1 MNAFGE
7 AVRMA
12 RRWLGLTGTQ
22 LASAIGATQAAVSR
36 FENGDR
42 EPDAKML
49 QALADALSVTPDLL
63 RAGHGMEGPL
73 ATDAHMRRRATSK
86 VSDWRR
92 AEAQLNLLW
101 LQANKVA
108 QATDMTPKL
117 MLPVVDPFGSSP
129 EDAARLTRGQW
140 HMPLGPVKGL
150 TRWVEAAGVFI
161 VTRDLGTP
169 RIDGLSQRRGAI
181 SVVLLNSTAPIDRR
195 RLTLAHELG
204 HLVLHNEYAD
214 PDMELQA
221 NQFAAEILMP
231 EAAIKPFL
239 HDLTLAR
246 LEAMKL
252 EWGVSMQALIQ
263 RAVSLNTMDRSRQA
277 ALYKQLSSRGQRVR
291 EPGSD
296 RIPDEPAQMI
306 HSLASSLRARGI
318 AESRIRT
325 LAGVTDYGH
334 PASLFPPPPGP
345 FLSRVK

>member
-1 MNAFGE
+1 M
-7 AVRMA
+7 
-12 RRWLGLTGTQ
+12 
-22 LASAIGATQAAVSR
+22 
-36 FENGDR
+36 
-42 EPDAKML
+42 
-49 QALADALSVTPDLL
+49 
-63 RAGHGMEGPL
+63 
-73 ATDAHMRRRATSK
+73 
-86 VSDWRR
+86 SDWRR

>member
-1 MNAFGE
+1 M
-7 AVRMA
+7 
-12 RRWLGLTGTQ
+12 
-22 LASAIGATQAAVSR
+22 
-36 FENGDR
+36 
-42 EPDAKML
+42 
-49 QALADALSVTPDLL
+49 
-63 RAGHGMEGPL
+63 
-73 ATDAHMRRRATSK
+73 
-86 VSDWRR
+86 
-92 AEAQLNLLW
+92 
-101 LQANKVA
+101 
-108 QATDMTPKL
+108 
-117 MLPVVDPFGSSP
+117 
-129 EDAARLTRGQW
+129 
-140 HMPLGPVKGL
+140 
-150 TRWVEAAGVFI
+150 
-161 VTRDLGTP
+161 
-169 RIDGLSQRRGAI
+169 
-181 SVVLLNSTAPIDRR
+181 NSTAPIDRR

>member
-1 MNAFGE
+1 MDVAINILPAQ
-7 AVRMA
+7 RHSRSTPRPL
-12 RRWLGLTGTQ
+12 RRWIR
-22 LASAIGATQAAVSR
+22 AQAAVSR

-150 TRWVEAAGVFI
+150 TRWVEAAGGFI